1 MRHKDTNKA
10 ANEPLHNEKAI
21 IAKAQS
27 GDSEAF
33 TELVNFYSKKVEFFL
48 CQKTRD
54 PHRALD
60 ISQITWVKIWKKIK
74 YFRGDSLFST
84 WCFRVATN
92 AFLDER
98 RKDKKYLL
106 FEDFKSEDAKSG
118 EDIIAFFYEKSQND
132 NFLVPTPTDLISEK
146 ESVVA
151 NKKELHRLLSLLEGP
166 MKRIVELVLVKNLSY
181 KEAAIKERIP
191 VGTVMSRLFY
201 AKKKMQ
207 SFRRGQDAVNV
218 F

>member
-1 MRHKDTNKA
+1 MIYKDTNKTA
-10 ANEPLHNEKAI
+10 KELLHNEKAI

-33 TELVNFYSKKVEFFL
+33 TELMNFYSKKVEAFL

-60 ISQITWVKIWKKIK
+60 ISQITWIKIWKKIK
-74 YFRGDSLFST
+74 CFRGDSLFST

-92 AFLDER
+92 AFIDER

-118 EDIIAFFYEKSQND
+118 DDIIAFFYEKAQSD
-132 NFLVPTPTDLISEK
+132 NLLVPTPTEVISGK
-146 ESVVA
+146 ESDIA
-151 NKKELHRLLSLLEGP
+151 NKKELDRLLSLLQGP
-166 MKRIVELVLVKNLSY
+166 MKRIVELVLVKKLSY

-207 SFRRGQDAVNV
+207 SFRRGRDIVNV